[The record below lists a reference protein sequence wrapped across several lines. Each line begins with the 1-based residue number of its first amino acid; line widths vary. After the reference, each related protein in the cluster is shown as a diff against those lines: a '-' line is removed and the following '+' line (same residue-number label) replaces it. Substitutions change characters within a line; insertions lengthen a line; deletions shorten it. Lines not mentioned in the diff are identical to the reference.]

1 MKQRLQEVDRL
12 ERERARQGSVEVEYT
27 GPPLSVAASTSGMHP
42 VVEIPSR
49 AGPSRSR
56 DNVHSSPS
64 SRGGASPREK
74 KRRIPPP
81 SYAVL
86 FQLEQSVSAP
96 SAAPVPLMH
105 PDRPFEGVFLPPP
118 RRVREAPAGE
128 DFPESASQ
136 ARGMRGGGG
145 VAGASS
151 STMRLDAV
159 EVPRPVGVV
168 RKQWRQE
175 AASSS

>member
-1 MKQRLQEVDRL
+1 M
-12 ERERARQGSVEVEYT
+12 EYT
-27 GPPLSVAASTSGMHP
+27 GPPLSTTASTSGMHP
-42 VVEIPSR
+42 VVELPLRARPSR
-49 AGPSRSR
+49 PR

-64 SRGGASPREK
+64 SRGGASPRAK

-86 FQLEQSVSAP
+86 FQLEQSISAP
-96 SAAPVPLMH
+96 SAAPIPLMH

-118 RRVREAPAGE
+118 RRVREAPAEE

-136 ARGMRGGGG
+136 ARGMRGPGG

-151 STMRLDAV
+151 SAMRLDAV